1 MEAQLLVVVVERG
14 VELVRPVD
22 PAAIDDHHDLF
33 VRFAEDCHHLVHIL
47 SQLLG
52 ITVRHNFREDFG
64 STILDRP
71 QDTEQPP
78 ARDPAPGTIAEP
90 RPAFEGF
97 IAFDLTRA
105 QGTGGQTRALGWAP
119 PAGAGQGK
127 APEDRFVFI
136 EHNDLAPTCPVFEG
150 RKVDRTRG
158 EVGGGGIEATSGTI
172 GADVLFFKTP
182 RTLSRPTWM
191 PVCWA
196 STVARSRQLH
206 GEWMAPCWRGA
217 SSTRRLRC
225 FASSQVI
232 FGGRPERGRS
242 TKPWTPWLAK
252 RWPPL
257 RSAE

>member
-1 MEAQLLVVVVERG
+1 MALPPPKRNEMGALYLVFGPME
-14 VELVRPVD
+14 
-22 PAAIDDHHDLF
+22 
-33 VRFAEDCHHLVHIL
+33 L
-47 SQLLG
+47 SAGLG
-52 ITVRHNFREDFG
+52 YT
-64 STILDRP
+64 T
-71 QDTEQPP
+71 
-78 ARDPAPGTIAEP
+78 
-90 RPAFEGF
+90 AFEGF

-105 QGTGGQTRALGWAP
+105 QGTGGQTRALGCAP

-136 EHNDLAPTCPVFEG
+136 EQNDLAPTCPVLEG

-158 EVGGGGIEATSGTI
+158 EVGGGGIEVTSGTI
-172 GADVLFFKTP
+172 VADVLFLKTP

-196 STVARSRQLH
+196 STVASSRQLH
-206 GEWMAPCWRGA
+206 CEWMAPCWRGS

-225 FASSQVI
+225 FSSSQVI
-232 FGGRPERGRS
+232 LGGRPERGRS

-252 RWPPL
+252 RWTHL